1 MKTKLLGLMLL
12 VGASAFAATYFSIG
26 VGIGTPGYYAA
37 PPAPVA
43 VRPAYPG
50 PGYNWVDGYWAPNGA
65 WVAGY
70 WAPPAYIGSY
80 RTAPRYYDRDD
91 RGYNGGYWRGE
102 RDRDHRGHA
111 FGHDR

>member
-1 MKTKLLGLMLL
+1 MKTKLLGMMLL
-12 VGASAFAATYFSIG
+12 VGASAFAATHFSIG
-26 VGIGTPGYYAA
+26 VGIGTPGYYAV

-70 WAPPAYIGSY
+70 WAPPVYE
-80 RTAPRYYDRDD
+80 
-91 RGYNGGYWRGE
+91 GYWRGE
-102 RDRDHRGHA
+102 RERDHRDWDRNRDRREERGHA